1 VTLDSNVPETQKIAV
16 ILPCLNEGAAIAE
29 VVASFRDALPGA
41 DIYVYDNGSEDD
53 TAARAAEAGAIVRLE
68 PRRGKGR
75 VLIRAF
81 ADVEADIFLIADGDG
96 TYNAPDAPKMIDALN
111 QEYADMVTGIRMD
124 DGKGDLYRHGH
135 RWGNNLLT
143 QTANLLFRE
152 NFSDVLSGYRAF
164 TRRFVKSFTLQ
175 PRGFEVEMMLTLHGA
190 EINAPHVEV
199 PTRYGTRTTGTQS
212 KLRTYRDG
220 MRILAYA
227 LVLMKEAHPLRFFG
241 WLALA
246 LMGIASL
253 LMIPII
259 GEYIATGLVPRF
271 PTVILAT
278 GIAVM
283 ALSLFL
289 AGIIV
294 DSVSRRAKEQKRYA
308 YISQGKPQA

>member
-1 VTLDSNVPETQKIAV
+1 MTFAIPAPGALEIAV
-16 ILPCLNEGAAIAE
+16 ILPCLNEGAAIAD
-29 VVASFRDALPGA
+29 VVAGFRSALPGA
-41 DIYVYDNGSEDD
+41 AVYVYDNGSDDD
-53 TAARAAEAGAIVRLE
+53 TAARAVEAGAIVRSE

-81 ADVEADIFLIADGDG
+81 ADIEADVYLIADGDG
-96 TYNAPDAPKMIDALN
+96 TYNAADAPKMIDALN
-111 QEYADMVTGIRMD
+111 QEHADMVTGIRMD
-124 DGKGDLYRHGH
+124 DGEGDLYRHGH

-164 TRRFVKSFTLQ
+164 TRRFIKSFTLQ

-199 PTRYGTRTTGTQS
+199 PTHYGTRTTGTQS

-220 MRILAYA
+220 LRILAYA

-246 LMGIASL
+246 LIGIAGL

-278 GIAVM
+278 GVAVM